1 MNLRKTAKGKNL
13 QEAQQPPRRPGR
25 LGLFLESIKF
35 SHSIFALPFA
45 LSAFFM
51 AAEPPSWLLLAKIVA
66 ACVFARTAAMSFNRL
81 ADARIDAKNPRTS
94 SRAIPSGELSQ
105 GFMLGATIV
114 SCCLFALCCWWIN
127 TLVFYLCPVAIA
139 VVLGYSF
146 TKRFTS
152 LSHLV
157 LGAALGLSPVGAWI
171 AVRAELD
178 ILPILLGL
186 AVAFWTA
193 GFDII
198 YACQDHDFDR
208 EEGLHSLP
216 VKIGRKRALAL
227 SKLFHFFTIAL
238 LGALGYLAGFGPFYW
253 SGVGIVALLLAYEQ
267 SLVEPDDL
275 SKVNLAFF
283 TLNGIVS
290 LVFMA
295 SVILEVVVS

>member
-1 MNLRKTAKGKNL
+1 MSLQEQVRNENL
-13 QEAQQPPRRPGR
+13 QEAQQPPRQPGHLR
-25 LGLFLESIKF
+25 LFLESIKF

-51 AAEPPSWLLLAKIVA
+51 AAERPSWTLLAKIVA

-81 ADARIDAKNPRTS
+81 ADAGLDTKNPRTS
-94 SRAIPSGELSQ
+94 SRALPAGKLSR

-127 TLVFYLCPVAIA
+127 TLALYLCPVAIA
-139 VVLGYSF
+139 VLLGYSF

-171 AVRAELD
+171 AVRAELEL
-178 ILPILLGL
+178 LPILLGL
-186 AVAFWTA
+186 AGAFWTA

-198 YACQDHDFDR
+198 YACQDHDFDC

-216 VKIGRKRALAL
+216 VKIGPGRALAL
-227 SKLFHFFTIAL
+227 SKLFHLFTLAL
-238 LGALGYLAGFGPFYW
+238 LGALGYLAEFGPFYW
-253 SGVGIVALLLAYEQ
+253 GGVGIVTLLLVYEQ
-267 SLVEPDDL
+267 SLVKPNDL
-275 SKVNLAFF
+275 SKVNLVFF
-283 TLNGIVS
+283 TLNGVVS
-290 LVFMA
+290 LVFMT
-295 SVILEVVVS
+295 SVILETVVS

>member
-1 MNLRKTAKGKNL
+1 MSLQEQIRNENL
-13 QEAQQPPRRPGR
+13 QETRRPPRQPGR
-25 LGLFLESIKF
+25 LGSFLESIKF

-45 LSAFFM
+45 ISAFFM
-51 AAEPPSWLLLAKIVA
+51 AAETPSWALLAKIVA
-66 ACVFARTAAMSFNRL
+66 ACIFARTAAMSFNRL
-81 ADARIDAKNPRTS
+81 ADAGLDTKNPRTS
-94 SRAIPSGELSQ
+94 SRALPAGQLSR

-127 TLVFYLCPVAIA
+127 TLALYLCPVAIA

-178 ILPILLGL
+178 LLPILLGL

-216 VKIGRKRALAL
+216 VKIGTGRALAL
-227 SKLFHFFTIAL
+227 SKLFHLLTLAL
-238 LGALGYLAGFGPFYW
+238 LGGLGYQAGFGPFYW
-253 SGVGIVALLLAYEQ
+253 GGVGIVGLLLVYEQ
-267 SLVEPDDL
+267 SLVKPDDL

-283 TLNGIVS
+283 TLNGVVS
-290 LVFMA
+290 LVFMT